1 VAARG
6 RPWGLLVGAVAVVLL
21 AWVLGH
27 GAFSGARERGAGTPA
42 SVATVSAASLPAE
55 ARHTLA
61 LIASGGPFPYDQDG
75 VVFHNFEGLLPAQ
88 DDGYYHEYTVP
99 TPGSSDRGARRII
112 TDTSGELYWT
122 DDHYQSF
129 ERIIM
134 TSESTT
140 PPAST
145 ASSGA
150 PQ

>member
-6 RPWGLLVGAVAVVLL
+6 RPWGLVVGAVAVVLL

-27 GAFSGARERGAGTPA
+27 GAFSGGGGTGGGTPA
-42 SVATVSAASLPAE
+42 SVTTVSAASLPAP
-55 ARHTLA
+55 AGRTLS

-75 VVFHNFEGLLPAQ
+75 VVFGNFEGLLPTQ
-88 DDGYYHEYTVP
+88 EDGYYHEYTVP

-112 TDTSGELYWT
+112 TGTTGELYWT
-122 DDHYQSF
+122 DDHYRSF